1 MANSPYITPAQV
13 DEKVQAALSKGISAS
28 AKGFKLFTNPAA
40 KDAFFNGTPPAEDT
54 PFIYTDAGESKAE
67 FYQRASDNTT
77 QVLKEAGLTAAD
89 ISQSEPIENSSELAT
104 SGQLYDV
111 KKATDQKFKQVDV
124 TTQVEPDADNSKYKI
139 FSFGSS
145 GGYSRINS
153 WYFGKSGKPIKS
165 IGIFI
170 CRATRL
176 AASTAGLR
184 VQLVIKKASGGSESR
199 VLDYTIPQTEI
210 DENYTFDTEPSDKSV
225 CERIIDLDTPI
236 TLEDGD
242 QLFCNQSSPDRYLPI
257 YYEGDNLANESGEWN
272 NGAGNYSRQ
281 WYGSYVNANYTT
293 VPSAPSEPNPNV
305 LHFYD
310 AQESEIILSD
320 LNKKVEESL
329 PDLEDI
335 SSIVTIPT
343 VVRGL
348 NYDDRT
354 LNFTARIPVEG
365 IFTQALKS
373 ARVNGS
379 ASAVIDFQTN
389 TDGTTNVSLTL
400 SADNYKTETFTIPFR
415 HSPLSSLQNVMI
427 KLTSIGD
434 SLTQG
439 QVNGSNGNKI
449 AYSVI
454 IDFLVQAL
462 NADIGNVALVNV
474 GTMLGIDT
482 LTQFDRTYT
491 VRACNEGR
499 GGWAISD
506 YLRKFTNTR
515 RQNGSNTPYRIV
527 GKAAWDSLG
536 LGTMTRNG
544 TPGRTY
550 VGFSNTTA
558 TGDLMR
564 LACHGYYE
572 ADPTEELWDWI
583 VNVNGVTSFTYD
595 SVTYTFGGTYSSAD
609 DEAQKAYILYRCTT
623 DVDNPFF
630 DLDTV
635 ESSGGSYAFNYTEY
649 LNKYK
654 TLASDGVTR
663 LVVGST
669 AGTLVTDVNEYDVC
683 EPTHASIIM
692 TENDVNNIS
701 DGSLV
706 IPDVILMGE
715 RIHAHNSSIKILMG
729 TNRGYGVFNSGL
741 YSQQGYIKET
751 TVNSYRL
758 AAYQA
763 LKAEL
768 EINTD
773 FDELPLY
780 AIQSPKGTAGAKSYD
795 TFDLDKLDRW
805 NGDGLH
811 AGDIWGYFDRAY
823 QILAWIASTL

>member
-1 MANSPYITPAQV
+1 MATDYYPRIESDRQLQ
-13 DEKVQAALSKGISAS
+13 ELRKQISA
-28 AKGFKLFTNPAA
+28 AANGFMLFANETAANTYFTN
-40 KDAFFNGTPPAEDT
+40 NPPAEDVL
-54 PFIYTDAGESKAE
+54 FKYTDAAASKAE
-67 FYQRASDNTT
+67 FYRRASDNTT
-77 QVLKEAGLTAAD
+77 Q
-89 ISQSEPIENSSELAT
+89 ELAPAALT
-104 SGQLYDV
+104 EADKSEVGPVENGTKVITEDQFFVY
-111 KKATDQKFKQVDV
+111 KEATDQKFIKNQENTAIYLDDEDNYEVFASGLGRIRTWYFAKSTKQVDV
-124 TTQVEPDADNSKYKI
+124 AGVYWYKPLGTGN
-139 FSFGSS
+139 F
-145 GGYSRINS
+145 
-153 WYFGKSGKPIKS
+153 
-165 IGIFI
+165 
-170 CRATRL
+170 T
-176 AASTAGLR
+176 ASTR
-184 VQLVIKKASGGSESR
+184 VQIFVDRGGT
-199 VLDYTIPQTEI
+199 VTELLTKETPAADMQQFVTEGI
-210 DENYTFDTEPSDKSV
+210 VGGFENYEQ
-225 CERIIDLDTPI
+225 RIPLDTSWELQPGDI
-236 TLEDGD
+236 VMTVQVTLASADKV
-242 QLFCNQSSPDRYLPI
+242 NAI
-257 YYEGDNLANESGEWN
+257 YYDGAQRLDASGEWN
-272 NGAGNYSRQ
+272 DGTNTYRAWSTGFHNGVENGSATSVYASFPEPSVSLLNFYSIEE
-281 WYGSYVNANYTT
+281 V
-293 VPSAPSEPNPNV
+293 EV
-305 LHFYD
+305 LP
-310 AQESEIILSD
+310 
-320 LNKKVEESL
+320 
-329 PDLEDI
+329 PDLDQRLSLLEENTVAEDI
-335 SSIVTIPT
+335 SNIVVIPT

-373 ARVNGS
+373 ARVNNS

-415 HSPLSSLQNVMI
+415 HSPLYSLQNVMI

-462 NADIGNVALVNV
+462 NADIGSVTLVNV

-506 YLRKFTNTR
+506 YLRKFCNTRMLNGTNTFDR
-515 RQNGSNTPYRIV
+515 VVNKI
-527 GKAAWDSLG
+527 AWDSLG

-544 TPGRTY
+544 VPGRSYTNL
-550 VGFSNTTA
+550 VNNDTNGALIKNT
-558 TGDLMR
+558 
-564 LACHGYYE
+564 CHGYYE
-572 ADPTEELWDWI
+572 ADPTEQLWTWI
-583 VNVNGVTSFTYD
+583 VEVCGVTSFTYD
-595 SVTYTFGGTYSSAD
+595 GTTYTFGETYSTAD
-609 DEAQKAYILYRCTT
+609 DEAQKAYILFRCTENVT
-623 DVDNPFF
+623 NPFY
-630 DLDTV
+630 DYDTV
-635 ESSGGSYAFNYTEY
+635 QSSDGAYAFNYTEY

-654 TLASDGVTR
+654 TLAADGVTR
-663 LVVGST
+663 LEVGST
-669 AGTLVTDVNEYDVC
+669 AGTEVTDINAYDVC

-706 IPDVILMGE
+706 ISDVVLMGE
-715 RIHAHNSSIKILMG
+715 RIHAHNPSIKILMG

-768 EINTD
+768 ATNTD

-780 AIQSPKGTAGAKSYD
+780 AIQSPKGTAGAQSYD

-811 AGDIWGYFDRAY
+811 AGDVWGYLDRAY